1 MNTNGQITAALLVA
15 TLAAVGCSRTDE
27 TQQSQRGQATPVS
40 MTTNSSSPTPVADKT
55 PIRSVSFA
63 DGEAAYR
70 AGNYKD
76 AENVFEQYT
85 KQEPANAWGHFMFGL
100 SASKSGDPAKAE
112 IAFKE
117 ALRLDPNHVKSMTN
131 LSRVLIDQKRFEE
144 AFEKLTYAVEKEP
157 DSAEVH
163 RLLGRTYDGQ
173 GKTEDAIASYRRAIE
188 LNDKDAW
195 SMNDLGLLFLKQ
207 DRPDDAV
214 PLLAKAVLLNKNVA
228 VFHNNLG
235 MALEH
240 TGRFGAA
247 TMAYSGALNA
257 DPGYT
262 KAQKNLERVQAM
274 KVGPEESF
282 DLEALA
288 GAHTQEPQRPADETT
303 SVH

>member
-1 MNTNGQITAALLVA
+1 MKTNGQITAALLVA

-27 TQQSQRGQATPVS
+27 TQQSQHGQATPVS
-40 MTTNSSSPTPVADKT
+40 MRTDSSSPTPVADKT
-55 PIRSVSFA
+55 PIGSVSFA

-85 KQEPANAWGHFMFGL
+85 KQEPANAWGHFMLGL

-117 ALRLDPNHVKSMTN
+117 ALRLDPSHVKSMTN

-163 RLLGRTYDGQ
+163 RLLGRTYGGQ
-173 GKTEDAIASYRRAIE
+173 GKTEDAIASYHRAIE
-188 LNDKDAW
+188 LDDKDAW
-195 SMNDLGLLFLKQ
+195 SMNNLGLLFLEQ
-207 DRPDDAV
+207 DRPYDAV
-214 PLLAKAVLLNKNVA
+214 PLLAKAVLLNKDVA

-240 TGRFGAA
+240 TGRFGGAA
-247 TMAYSGALNA
+247 MAYSGALNA

-274 KVGPEESF
+274 KVGPEEPF
-282 DLEALA
+282 DLKALA
-288 GAHTQEPQRPADETT
+288 GGHTGETQKPAVETT